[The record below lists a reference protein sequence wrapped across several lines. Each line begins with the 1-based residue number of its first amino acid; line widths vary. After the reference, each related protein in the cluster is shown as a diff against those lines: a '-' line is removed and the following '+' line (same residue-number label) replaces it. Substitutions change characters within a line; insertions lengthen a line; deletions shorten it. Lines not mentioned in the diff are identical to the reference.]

1 VSLDVVGFVTLAVR
15 PDMMGYMAED
25 PSIDIERRTR
35 FDDLFDQHY
44 AAVRAYVTRRTGTA
58 GVVDDVLS
66 ETFLVAWRRI
76 DSVPTDG
83 VPWLLGVARRVLA
96 NHRRG
101 EARRGALLQLLASML
116 PRELIAEPPGEVF
129 GELSDA
135 ISALTARDR
144 EALLLV
150 AWEGLD
156 PQRAARVVGC
166 APGAFRARL
175 YRARRQLAAQLA
187 PATDEARVTEEAR

>member
-1 VSLDVVGFVTLAVR
+1 
-15 PDMMGYMAED
+15 MAED
-25 PSIDIERRTR
+25 PLIDIDRQAR
-35 FDDLFDQHY
+35 FNELFDQHF
-44 AAVRAYVTRRTGTA
+44 AAVRAYVARRSGTA

-66 ETFLVAWRRI
+66 ETFLVTWRRI

-83 VPWLLGVARRVLA
+83 LPWLLGVARRVLA
-96 NHRRG
+96 NQRRG
-101 EARRGALLQLLASML
+101 EARRGALVQLLASML
-116 PRELIAEPPGEVF
+116 PRGLVAEPDSEVF

-135 ISALTARDR
+135 LAALSPRER

-166 APGAFRARL
+166 APAAFRARL
-175 YRARRQLAAQLA
+175 YRARRQLAAQLQ
-187 PATDEARVTEEAR
+187 ATPKEARLTEEAR